1 MIIKLLRVSV
11 IMFFCFAF
19 LTGIIYPLLFTGF
32 VQVIFPHQA
41 NGSLIIHNDEVDGS
55 ELIGQQFNQPKYF
68 WSRPSATGDYPYNAS
83 ASSGSNLSVMNLDL
97 IEYVQKRISNLNADD
112 PSKHIQIPV
121 DLITASGS
129 GLDPNISL
137 AAARYQA
144 ERVAKVR
151 EIPVEQ
157 VLTLIDQYSEGRQ
170 FGFLGEPRVN
180 VLKLNLALDALK

>member
-1 MIIKLLRVSV
+1 MIIKQLRISV
-11 IMFFCFAF
+11 ILFFCFAF
-19 LTGIIYPLLFTGF
+19 LTGIIYPSLFTEF

-41 NGSLIIHNDEVDGS
+41 NGSLIIRNDEVEGS

-68 WSRPSATGDYPYNAS
+68 WGRPSATGNYPYNAA
-83 ASSGSNLSVMNLDL
+83 ASSGSNLSAMNPDL
-97 IEYVQKRISNLNADD
+97 IDNVQKRISYLNEVD

-121 DLITASGS
+121 DLITSSGS
-129 GLDPNISL
+129 GLDPHISL
-137 AAARYQA
+137 ATAHYQA

-151 EIPVEQ
+151 EIPIEQ
-157 VLTLIDQYSEGRQ
+157 VITLIDQNSEGRQ